1 MIINCL
7 DQWGTVLCIASRGG
21 SGRQR
26 DQIAF
31 PKVRDR
37 VGRLGEHVPHVL
49 GLPATVQRKCA
60 LCKKLELAKKVDVDC
75 LAEMGQCAQ
84 DL

>member
-1 MIINCL
+1 MG
-7 DQWGTVLCIASRGG
+7 DWFTVLCIAGRGGG

-26 DQIAF
+26 DQIVF

-37 VGRLGEHVPHVL
+37 VGGLGEHVPHVL

-60 LCKKLELAKKVDVDC
+60 LSEVGTRI
-75 LAEMGQCAQ
+75 EGGR
-84 DL
+84 